1 MIAPPQVP
9 RRTITQFCDHVC
21 QYVRFHPDHE
31 AIRAELAAHM
41 EDHAAALMER
51 GVPGEEAAQQAVAAM
66 GDPYAL
72 GAELDAAHPPT
83 LPRLSRVLLALGL
96 LILAA
101 ALVLG
106 FRQGTGLPAL
116 SGITPRGPG
125 LPEYPTVETVLREGA
140 ASGGGQLGAY
150 TFTPSGQ
157 AALTSRARPETG
169 GVVTPARE
177 IQVPLTMTPRR
188 FWLPAA
194 RPDRADAVYTDDTGR
209 TGEGYILAS
218 DTYLLGASGFL
229 YLRDPAPGAREF
241 SVTISAAT
249 GDTIFFTVTLDQ
261 EVPPQ

>member
-1 MIAPPQVP
+1 MNRDGIDRFCAQVCE
-9 RRTITQFCDHVC
+9 Q
-21 QYVRFHPDHE
+21 VRFRPDHA
-31 AIRAELAAHM
+31 AIRAELTAHW
-41 EDHAAALMER
+41 EDHAAALEAR
-51 GVPGEEAAQQAVAAM
+51 GLDPETAARRAVEAM

-83 LPRLSRVLLALGL
+83 LPRLSRVLLVLGL
-96 LILAA
+96 LILLA

-106 FRQGTGLPAL
+106 FRQHTGLPAL

-177 IQVPLTMTPRR
+177 IQVPLTMIPRR

-194 RPDRADAVYTDDTGR
+194 IPDRADAVYTDDTGR

-229 YLRDPAPGAREF
+229 YLYAPAPGAREF
-241 SVTISAAT
+241 SVTVSMF
-249 GDTIFFTVTLDQ
+249 GEELHFTVTLDQ

>member
-1 MIAPPQVP
+1 MAIPQFNEFCAQVCLMIRWKAARGPVA
-9 RRTITQFCDHVC
+9 D
-21 QYVRFHPDHE
+21 
-31 AIRAELAAHM
+31 ELAAHL
-41 EDHAAALMER
+41 EDHAAALEAR
-51 GVPGEEAAQQAVAAM
+51 GLDPETAARRAVEAM

-83 LPRLSRVLLALGL
+83 LPRLSRVLLVLGL
-96 LILAA
+96 LILLA

-106 FRQGTGLPAL
+106 FRQHTGLPAL

-177 IQVPLTMTPRR
+177 IQVPITMTPRR

-194 RPDRADAVYTDDTGR
+194 APERADAVYTDDTGR
-209 TGEGYILAS
+209 TGEGFLRTS

-229 YLRDPAPGAREF
+229 YLNDPAPGAREF
-241 SVTISAAT
+241 TITVSAAT
-249 GDTIFFTVTLDQ
+249 GEAIFFTVTLPE
-261 EVPPQ
+261 EVPPL

>member
-1 MIAPPQVP
+1 MASPQFNDFCAQVCLMIRWKAARKPVA
-9 RRTITQFCDHVC
+9 D
-21 QYVRFHPDHE
+21 
-31 AIRAELAAHM
+31 ELAAHL
-41 EDHAAALMER
+41 EDHAAALEAR
-51 GVPGEEAAQQAVAAM
+51 GLDPETAARRAVEAM

-83 LPRLSRVLLALGL
+83 LPRLSRVLLVLGL
-96 LILAA
+96 LILLA

-106 FRQGTGLPAL
+106 FRQHTGLPAL

-209 TGEGYILAS
+209 TGEGYILTS

-229 YLRDPAPGAREF
+229 YLNDPAPGAREF

-249 GDTIFFTVTLDQ
+249 GDNIFFTVTLDQ

>member
-1 MIAPPQVP
+1 MSIQPFNE
-9 RRTITQFCDHVC
+9 FCDRVC
-21 QYVRFHPDHE
+21 LM
-31 AIRAELAAHM
+31 IRWKAARGPVAEELAAHL
-41 EDHAAALMER
+41 EDHAAALEAQ
-51 GVPGEEAAQQAVAAM
+51 GISPAVAAQQAVAAM

-106 FRQGTGLPAL
+106 FRLHTGLPAL
-116 SGITPRGPG
+116 SGVIPRSPE
-125 LPEYPTVETVLREGA
+125 LPEYPTMETVLREGSA
-140 ASGGGQLGAY
+140 AGGGQLGAY

-169 GVVTPARE
+169 GVVTPTRE
-177 IQVPLTMTPRR
+177 IQVPLTMIPRR

-194 RPDRADAVYTDDTGR
+194 IPDRADAVYTDDAGR
-209 TGEGYILAS
+209 TGEGYILTS

>member
-1 MIAPPQVP
+1 MAIPQFNEFC
-9 RRTITQFCDHVC
+9 RRVC
-21 QYVRFHPDHE
+21 LV
-31 AIRAELAAHM
+31 IRWRAAREPVADELTAHL
-41 EDHAAALMER
+41 EDHAAALEAR
-51 GVPGEEAAQQAVAAM
+51 GLDPETAARRAVEAM

-96 LILAA
+96 LILLA

-106 FRQGTGLPAL
+106 FRQHTGLPAL

-177 IQVPLTMTPRR
+177 IQVPITMIPRR

-194 RPDRADAVYTDDTGR
+194 APAWAEAVYTDDTGR
-209 TGEGYILAS
+209 TGEGFLRTS

-229 YLRDPAPGAREF
+229 YLNDPAPGAREF
-241 SVTISAAT
+241 SVTVSMF
-249 GDTIFFTVTLDQ
+249 GEELHFTVTLNQ

>member
-1 MIAPPQVP
+1 MNRDSIYDFCTQV
-9 RRTITQFCDHVC
+9 CEH
-21 QYVRFHPDHE
+21 VRFSPDHE
-31 AIRAELAAHM
+31 AIAAELAAHL

-51 GVPGEEAAQQAVAAM
+51 GVPEEEAAQQAVAAM

-106 FRQGTGLPAL
+106 FRLHTGLPAL
-116 SGITPRGPG
+116 SGIIPRSPE
-125 LPEYPTVETVLREGA
+125 LPEYPTMETVLREGA

-150 TFTPSGQ
+150 TFPPSGQ

-209 TGEGYILAS
+209 TGEGFLRTS

-229 YLRDPAPGAREF
+229 YLNDPAPGAREF
-241 SVTISAAT
+241 SVTVSMF
-249 GDTIFFTVTLDQ
+249 GEELHFTVTLDQ

>member
-1 MIAPPQVP
+1 M
-9 RRTITQFCDHVC
+9 
-21 QYVRFHPDHE
+21 
-31 AIRAELAAHM
+31 
-41 EDHAAALMER
+41 
-51 GVPGEEAAQQAVAAM
+51 
-66 GDPYAL
+66 
-72 GAELDAAHPPT
+72 
-83 LPRLSRVLLALGL
+83 LLVLGL
-96 LILAA
+96 LILLA

-106 FRQGTGLPAL
+106 FRQHTGLPAL

-177 IQVPLTMTPRR
+177 IQVPITMTPRR

-194 RPDRADAVYTDDTGR
+194 APWRADAVYTDDTGR
-209 TGEGYILAS
+209 TGEGFLRTS

-229 YLRDPAPGAREF
+229 YLNDPAPGAREF
-241 SVTISAAT
+241 SVTVSMF
-249 GDTIFFTVTLDQ
+249 GEELHFTVTLDQ

>member
-1 MIAPPQVP
+1 MSIQPFNEFCAQV
-9 RRTITQFCDHVC
+9 CAV
-21 QYVRFHPDHE
+21 
-31 AIRAELAAHM
+31 IRWKAARGPVAEELAAHM

-51 GVPGEEAAQQAVAAM
+51 GVPEEAATKQAVAAM

-83 LPRLSRVLLALGL
+83 LPRQSRVLLALGL
-96 LILAA
+96 LMLTA

-106 FRQGTGLPAL
+106 FRQHTGLPAL
-116 SGITPRGPG
+116 SGIIPRSPE
-125 LPEYPTVETVLREGA
+125 LPEHPRVETVLREGSA
-140 ASGGGQLGAY
+140 AGGGRLGEY

-157 AALTSRARPETG
+157 AALTSRARPETS

-194 RPDRADAVYTDDTGR
+194 IPDRADAVYTDDTGR

-229 YLRDPAPGAREF
+229 YLNDPAPGAREF
-241 SVTISAAT
+241 SVTVSMF
-249 GDTIFFTVTLDQ
+249 GEELHFTVTLDQ